1 MKLCFGLRPRFFK
14 KTLYNT
20 TQDTEGLIYREGDEV
35 QEIYFILS
43 GEVSAG
49 YQLIHTDPT

>member
-1 MKLCFGLRPRFFK
+1 MKLCLGLYPRFFK

-20 TQDTEGLIYREGDEV
+20 TQDTEGLIYKEGDEV

-49 YQLIHTDPT
+49 Y